1 MTLVSWCY
9 LEVWQLS
16 NAGPEILGGSPQ
28 HPEDPEQLVNLGV
41 ALEQRPPVDH
51 LGEDGSD
58 APNVDRA
65 GVLWAAEENLQI
77 FKIILHFLSQNPK
90 SISFNADLGCSVP
103 QGDHLVGVHSD
114 GDPEG
119 SSQPEVGDLDA
130 AVLVDEKILGLH
142 VSMENSP
149 LVTEQDALQQ
159 LNSEQLFQLGI

>member
-1 MTLVSWCY
+1 MSTYWFRVGYEFMACPCPL
-9 LEVWQLS
+9 
-16 NAGPEILGGSPQ
+16 P
-28 HPEDPEQLVNLGV
+28 
-41 ALEQRPPVDH
+41 
-51 LGEDGSD
+51 
-58 APNVDRA
+58 
-65 GVLWAAEENLQI
+65 
-77 FKIILHFLSQNPK
+77 FLLMC
-90 SISFNADLGCSVP
+90 ISEYADLGCSVP

-149 LVTEQDALQQ
+149 LMTEQDALQQ